1 VEHVIFKG
9 AKRSRTKPPNE
20 VTIPQVNATIIVLK

>member
-9 AKRSRTKPPNE
+9 AKRRKTKPLNE
-20 VTIPQVNATIIVLK
+20 VTIPQVNVTITVLK